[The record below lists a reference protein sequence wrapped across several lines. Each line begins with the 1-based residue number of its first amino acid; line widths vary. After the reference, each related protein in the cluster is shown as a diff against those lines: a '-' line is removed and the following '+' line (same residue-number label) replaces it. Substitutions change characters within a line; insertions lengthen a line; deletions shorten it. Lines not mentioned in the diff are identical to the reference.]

1 MTIAGGLD
9 AHSEYSTFSSAAYR
23 ENWKDCTISSSWI
36 RQSSNKRTALDKIT
50 LLWCLLPY
58 TIGVEQCRGT
68 LFVSY
73 RYIGNQQCMVTK
85 DLLYYYRGQTV
96 YPYTVGPL

>member
-1 MTIAGGLD
+1 M
-9 AHSEYSTFSSAAYR
+9 
-23 ENWKDCTISSSWI
+23 
-36 RQSSNKRTALDKIT
+36 ALDKIT

-73 RYIGNQQCMVTK
+73 RSIGNQQCMVTK

-96 YPYTVGPL
+96 YPYTVGPLYYRGRNLWCRMNGLCVCMVPIVL